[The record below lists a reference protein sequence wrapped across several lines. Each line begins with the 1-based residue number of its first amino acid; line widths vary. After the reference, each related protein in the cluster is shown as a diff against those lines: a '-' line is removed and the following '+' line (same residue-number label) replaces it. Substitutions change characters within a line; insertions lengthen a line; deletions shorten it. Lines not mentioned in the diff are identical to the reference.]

1 MVSPAVKRQMCSYL
15 VETYHQSIR
24 RVCDVLSLCRSMW
37 YYQGIRDDGPV
48 IKKLTEMAELLPNRG
63 FDSYYGRLK
72 RQGYTWS
79 RNKLLRVYRLMNLKL
94 RRKHKR
100 RLPSR
105 HKEPLEV
112 PTQPNHT
119 WSMDFMSDALQ
130 DGRKIRVF
138 NITDDFN
145 REALAI
151 EVGLSFPSDR
161 VIRTLQV
168 MEEEYGLPTQVR
180 VDNGPEFISNRM
192 KDWCEK
198 KSIKI
203 KFIQPGKPAQ
213 NAYIERFNRIF
224 REDVL
229 DAYWFESLDQVRI
242 IAEEWRED
250 YNHKHPHSSLGG
262 LSPIEHYHKAVN
274 SGKVQPRKSNATL
287 PQLTASL

>member
-1 MVSPAVKRQMCSYL
+1 
-15 VETYHQSIR
+15 
-24 RVCDVLSLCRSMW
+24 MW
-37 YYQGIRDDGPV
+37 YYQSTRDDEPL
-48 IKKLTEMAELLPNRG
+48 ITKLTEMAELLPNRG
-63 FDSYYGRLK
+63 FDSYYGRLR

-105 HKEPLEV
+105 YKEPLEV
-112 PTQPNHT
+112 PTQPNDT

-130 DGRKIRVF
+130 DGRKIRVL

-161 VIRTLQV
+161 VIRALQV
-168 MEEEYGLPTQVR
+168 MEEEYGLPEQIR
-180 VDNGPEFISNRM
+180 VDNGPEFISSRM
-192 KDWCEK
+192 QTWCEK
-198 KSIKI
+198 KAIKL

-242 IAEEWRED
+242 LAEQWRMD
-250 YNHKHPHSSLGG
+250 YNQNHPHSSLGG
-262 LSPIEHYHKAVN
+262 FSPIDHYCEAVN
-274 SGKVQPRKSNATL
+274 SGKVQPRKPEATL
-287 PQLTASL
+287 PQLNTDK

>member
-1 MVSPAVKRQMCSYL
+1 
-15 VETYHQSIR
+15 
-24 RVCDVLSLCRSMW
+24 
-37 YYQGIRDDGPV
+37 
-48 IKKLTEMAELLPNRG
+48 
-63 FDSYYGRLK
+63 
-72 RQGYTWS
+72 
-79 RNKLLRVYRLMNLKL
+79 MNLKL

-105 HKEPLEV
+105 YKEPLEV
-112 PTQPNHT
+112 PSQPNNT

-151 EVGLSFPSDR
+151 EVGLSYPSDR

-168 MEEEYGLPTQVR
+168 MEEEYGLPERIR
-180 VDNGPEFISNRM
+180 VDNGPEFISNKLRS
-192 KDWCEK
+192 WCEEK
-198 KSIKI
+198 GIKL

-229 DAYWFESLDQVRI
+229 DAYWFESLDQVRVLS
-242 IAEEWRED
+242 EQWRVD
-250 YNHKHPHSSLGG
+250 YNEKHPHSSLGG
-262 LSPIEHYHKAVN
+262 FSPIEYYHGAVN
-274 SGKVQPRKSNATL
+274 SGKVQPRKPNATF
-287 PQLTASL
+287 PQLTADP